1 MKELRPTMRRNKLQK
16 KIRLSQIDNDF
27 KIALDKL
34 KGDGIELKIVET
46 NKGDNYFI
54 IRSKSLETKIGVN
67 DLGFWL
73 VEQVTKNSN

>member
-1 MKELRPTMRRNKLQK
+1 MIMRRNKHQK
-16 KIRLSQIDNDF
+16 KISTQIDDDL

-34 KGDGIELKIVET
+34 KDDGLDLKVMET
-46 NKGDNYFI
+46 NTGDNYFV

-73 VEQVTKNSN
+73 IEQVTKNSS